1 MALNPIAFTESVVRN
16 FLRYQLTTY
25 PMADEGLHAQ
35 MRTLLSLEETR
46 RTPLLKGP
54 YISLSRAFRH
64 GASVAQL
71 VSEGVLHPGLPALV
85 PFPQLYGHQEQ
96 AIRALVRRRTTLVS
110 TGTGSGKT
118 ECFLYPIISRCL
130 ELRDAK
136 TPAGIVAVLVYPM
149 NALAEDQLLRLRDL
163 LAGSGITFGMYVG
176 KTPEAK
182 ADVAGLRLGRGA
194 SREDYRRALAKAQE
208 ERRATAVH
216 PPEERC
222 AREEMRTRGEQPRIL
237 LTNVKQLELLLTRQA
252 DEGLFDGARLEC
264 VVFDEAHTFSG
275 VAGAETACLIRRLR
289 AYCGRGVEET
299 TCVATSATL
308 ADPERGAEA
317 GREFAARFFGVRVD
331 DVDLVG
337 EEYEPEVWA
346 TDRRL
351 TPPPPEPP
359 RHLAEVLRALDAGEA
374 AGARLREVLHGVGV
388 SVDETRWPAS
398 LHEALAAN
406 EIVYQIAQVL
416 ERPRALADLL
426 QKTTA
431 RVGRAVSAE
440 EALAWL
446 ALGAPAQREG
456 RPLLRPVV
464 HAFVRGVAGA
474 VVTFPAPI
482 ARPRLWLSA
491 EEAAREEP
499 TGVRL
504 EVTTCTT
511 CGQHYFA
518 HHVADFSF
526 EETVPGGGEAVGDRR
541 VWRPLDTSLGG
552 RRVVLLDRLV
562 SADDEG
568 EAEEPP
574 RTAEVFLCRA
584 CGALHP
590 AGVPRC
596 DACSEPGPLVRL
608 FAVSQKPSY
617 PGRLTR
623 CVSCGAPG
631 RAWGGGYREPARPVK
646 AVTVSDVHVLAQ
658 DMVHHAERRRLLV
671 FSDNRQDAAFQ
682 AGWMRDHAR
691 RFRLR
696 SLMAEHL
703 GRGPIS
709 VGDLAAYLDDALDR
723 DSDLSRALAPE
734 VWVMHD
740 KEAEPVKHAQ
750 ERKYFL
756 RIQVLREIT
765 TGVKQRI
772 GLEPWGRMRVDYA
785 GLDPGAS
792 FIARYAGA
800 LGIPPDRLADGVAA
814 LLDRMRRS
822 LHLLDRQG
830 ELFSRFWSE
839 GDSEILRGYLPLLP
853 GVPRGLKLQRE
864 GGDDPARVT
873 QWLSERGDTSVRQA
887 ARTWGV
893 GPDQVG
899 QCVRD
904 LWEFL
909 VSEVRLLAPVT
920 LKGFRGRAL
929 PGCPAVR
936 QIDADKLVLVAHRG
950 CWRCRRCRRMQVRPA
965 PHDRCLA
972 WRCDGMLEYVAE
984 DPDNYDLALLD
995 SNVQM
1000 VRAWEHSAQ
1009 VPPDER
1015 ERLERA
1021 FKGDGDFLNTLVCTP
1036 TLELGVDIGALDT
1049 ILMRNVP
1056 PLPANYW
1063 QRVGRAGRRHRMAVN
1078 VTYARTTSHDRVYF
1092 ADPTRLLQGAIEPPR
1107 FNLRNELMVRKHV
1120 HAAVLTRLHQLRRS
1134 SSGLSEPD
1142 RDEIQK
1148 TLATVFPSQIR
1159 DYLFDAAGN
1168 VRAAV
1173 FDVSPFRTV
1182 ISKHAVA
1189 LAEHVRAVFEQGWP
1203 AADRE
1208 VVRVERLHA
1217 YVAEMPDD
1225 LERVVRLLKK
1235 RLDWAMEQI
1244 SRLNAVQAQRGALE
1258 PDDDALRARCD
1269 RLVKRCKGRIRRQ
1282 RSEAEGV
1289 DDISTYSVLAAEG
1302 FLPGYGLEVGAV
1314 TGTAQLPRQLA
1325 RGRDFD
1331 LRRPA
1336 TLAVREYVPGN
1347 LIYANGHRFVPRHF
1361 HLSVEAAE
1369 PVLFQV
1375 DVPRGAVAE
1384 IGTGARGGVA
1394 GLGAT
1399 SLVAVPVGDVDLA
1412 HTSHITDE
1420 EENRFQL
1427 PVAVYGY
1434 EQGRHAGGRVFH
1446 WGPRDLLLRRSVH
1459 LRLVNV
1465 GAASLVQGGT
1475 RLGYPVC
1482 LVCGQS
1488 RSPFASQLERDRFAQ
1503 DHRERCNRPVT
1514 PTGFSADVV
1523 ADALSLPACPNAEE
1537 AYSVLEAI
1545 RTGAS
1550 RVLEMDREDLDILV
1564 IAQPGADE
1572 ILGLLYDPMPGGSGL
1587 LDQLC
1592 DRFPEVVKA
1601 AREVVEGCPSACARG
1616 CVDCLFTFRNAFFHK
1631 HLDRQ
1636 LAARQLQAW
1645 GESLELSHE
1654 VPPKHPAAAPAGR
1667 KVPVGDAEPQLR
1679 ALLNRAGF
1687 PEAEWQREIVL
1698 GPPLGSTRPDCF
1710 FPGDDERDPGVCIYL
1725 DGLSEH
1731 IHGNPAT
1738 VARDR
1743 GIREEL
1749 RARHY
1754 EVFEVAATELWD
1766 REAMARHFF
1775 RLGRVLL
1782 GRDQARELRDRPDWF
1797 GPMEARKPERRLPFR
1812 RVAGELSLRFR
1823 TCVPLLSL
1831 QAAAGAFSDLQ
1842 RVDADAW
1849 VEPET
1854 ARRLGP
1860 GMFVAQVVGHSMEP
1874 AIPDG
1879 AYCLFRSPVEGSR
1892 QGRIV
1897 LVQHRDIQDPESG
1910 EQYTVKR
1917 YRSEKEPD
1925 GSGSWRHREIRLDP
1939 INPAFSPIVLRDVL
1953 EDEFQVVAELV
1964 EVLSATAP
1972 GMDTGASGGVTV
1984 V

>member
-1 MALNPIAFTESVVRN
+1 VALNPIAFTESVVRN

-25 PMADEGLHAQ
+25 PIADEGLHAQ

-54 YISLSRAFRH
+54 YISLSRAFRQ
-64 GASVAQL
+64 GSSVAQL

-85 PFPQLYGHQEQ
+85 SFSQLYGHQER
-96 AIRALVRRRTTLVS
+96 AIRALIRRRTTLVS

-130 ELRDAK
+130 ELREARAD
-136 TPAGIVAVLVYPM
+136 AGIVAVLVYPM

-163 LAGSGITFGMYVG
+163 LAGTGITFGMYVG
-176 KTPEAK
+176 KTPETK
-182 ADVAGLRLGRGA
+182 ADVTGLRLDRGA
-194 SREDYRRALAKAQE
+194 SREDYRRALARAQE
-208 ERRATAVH
+208 ERRSTAVH

-222 AREEMRTRGEQPRIL
+222 ARDEMRTRGEQPRIL
-237 LTNVKQLELLLTRQA
+237 LTNVKQLELLLTRQI
-252 DEGLFDGARLEC
+252 DEGLFDGARLEF

-275 VAGAETACLIRRLR
+275 AAGAETACLIRRLR
-289 AYCGRGVEET
+289 AYCGRRVEET

-317 GREFAARFFGVRVD
+317 GREFAARFFGVGVG
-331 DVDLVG
+331 DVELVG
-337 EEYEPEVWA
+337 EEYEPDVWA
-346 TDRRL
+346 ADRRQ
-351 TPPPPEPP
+351 TPPPADPA

-374 AGARLREVLHGVGV
+374 TGARLREVLDQVGV
-388 SVDETRWPAS
+388 SMDDSPWPAS
-398 LHEALAAN
+398 LHQALATN
-406 EIVYQIAQVL
+406 EVVYQLAQVL
-416 ERPRALADLL
+416 ERPRDLADLL
-426 QKTTA
+426 QETTA
-431 RVGRAVSAE
+431 RVGRPVSVE

-474 VVTFPAPI
+474 VVTFPSAA

-499 TGVRL
+499 AGIRL

-526 EETVPGGGEAVGDRR
+526 EETAPGGGEAVGDRR
-541 VWRPLDTSLGG
+541 VWRPLDATLDG

-562 SADDEG
+562 SAEDEG

-590 AGVPRC
+590 GSVERC
-596 DACSEPGPLVRL
+596 DACGEAGPLVRL
-608 FAVSQKPSY
+608 FAVGQKPNY

-623 CVSCGAPG
+623 CVSCDAPG
-631 RAWGGGYREPARPVK
+631 RAWGSGYREPARPVK

-703 GRGPIS
+703 GRGSIS
-709 VGDLAAYLDDALDR
+709 VGDLAACLDDALDR
-723 DSDLSRALAPE
+723 DSDLSRTLAPE

-740 KEAEPVKHAQ
+740 KEAEPVRHTQ

-772 GLEPWGRMRVDYA
+772 GLEPWGRMQVDYA
-785 GLDPGAS
+785 GVHAGAS
-792 FIARYAGA
+792 FITRYAGL
-800 LGIPPDRLADGVAA
+800 LGIPPDRLAAGVAG

-853 GVPRGLKLQRE
+853 GVPRGLKLQRDS
-864 GGDDPARVT
+864 GDDPARVT
-873 QWLSERGDTSVRQA
+873 QWLSERGDTVVRQA
-887 ARTWGV
+887 ARTWGA

-899 QCVRD
+899 QFVRE
-904 LWEFL
+904 LWDFL
-909 VSEVRLLAPVT
+909 ASEVRLLAPVT

-929 PGCPAVR
+929 PGCLDVR
-936 QIDADKLVLVAHRG
+936 QIDGDKLTLVTHRG
-950 CWRCRRCRRMQVRPA
+950 GWRCRRCRRVQVRPA
-965 PHDRCLA
+965 PLDRCLA
-972 WRCDGMLEYVAE
+972 WRCDGTLEDVGE
-984 DPDNYDLALLD
+984 DPDSYDLALLD
-995 SNVQM
+995 SHVQM

-1009 VPPDER
+1009 VPPNER

-1036 TLELGVDIGALDT
+1036 TLELGVDIGALET

-1078 VTYARTTSHDRVYF
+1078 VTYARASSHDRVYF

-1120 HAAVLTRLHQLRRS
+1120 HAAVLSRLHQLRRS
-1134 SSGLSEPD
+1134 SSGLPEPD
-1142 RDEIQK
+1142 RGEIET

-1168 VRAAV
+1168 VRGAA
-1173 FDVSPFRTV
+1173 FDVSPVRTLV
-1182 ISKHAVA
+1182 SKHVGA
-1189 LAEHVRAVFEQGWP
+1189 LTEHVRAVFEQGWP
-1203 AADRE
+1203 ATDRE
-1208 VVRVERLHA
+1208 IVGEDKLRA
-1217 YVAEMPDD
+1217 YLAAMPDELD
-1225 LERVVRLLKK
+1225 RVVRLLRK

-1244 SRLNAVQAQRGALE
+1244 SRLNGVQAQRGALE
-1258 PDDDALRARCD
+1258 PEDDALRARCD
-1269 RLVKRCKGRIRRQ
+1269 RLVKRYKGRLLRQ
-1282 RSEAEGV
+1282 RREAEGI
-1289 DDISTYSVLAAEG
+1289 DDISTYNVLAAEG

-1336 TLAVREYVPGN
+1336 TLATREYVPGN

-1369 PVLFQV
+1369 PTLFQV
-1375 DVPRGAVAE
+1375 DVARGAVAE
-1384 IGTGARGGVA
+1384 IGAGPRSGAA

-1399 SLVAVPVGDVDLA
+1399 SLVAVPVCDVDLA
-1412 HTSHITDE
+1412 HASHITDE

-1434 EQGRHAGGRVFH
+1434 EQGRHGGGRGFR
-1446 WGPRDLLLRRSVH
+1446 WGPRDVLLRRGVH

-1465 GAASLVQGGT
+1465 GATSLVRGGI

-1482 LVCGQS
+1482 QVCGQS
-1488 RSPFASQLERDRFAQ
+1488 RSPFSSQQERDRFAQ
-1503 DHRERCNRPVT
+1503 DHRERCGRPVT
-1514 PTGFSADVV
+1514 PTGFFADVV
-1523 ADALSLPACPNAEE
+1523 ADALALPACLNHEE
-1537 AYSVLEAI
+1537 AYSVLEAV

-1564 IAQPGADE
+1564 IARPGADE

-1592 DRFPEVVKA
+1592 GRFPEVVKA

-1616 CVDCLFTFRNAFFHK
+1616 CVDCLLTFRNAFFHK

-1636 LAARQLQAW
+1636 LAARQLRAW

-1654 VPPKHPAAAPAGR
+1654 VPPRQPATAPAGR
-1667 KVPVGDAEPQLR
+1667 RVPVGDAEPQLR

-1698 GPPLGSTRPDCF
+1698 GLPLGSTRPDCF

-1743 GIREEL
+1743 AIREEL

-1766 REAMARHFF
+1766 RQAMIRHFF

-1782 GRDQARELRDRPDWF
+1782 GRDRARELRDRPDWF
-1797 GPMEARKPERRLPFR
+1797 GPMEPRKPERRLPFR
-1812 RVAGELSLRFR
+1812 RVTGELSERFR

-1831 QAAAGAFSDLQ
+1831 QAAAGAFGDLQ
-1842 RVDADAW
+1842 RVEAEAW

-1854 ARRLGP
+1854 SRRLGP

-1874 AIPDG
+1874 RIPDG
-1879 AYCLFRSPVEGSR
+1879 AYCLFRGPVEGSR

-1910 EQYTVKR
+1910 AQYTVKR

-1925 GSGSWRHREIRLDP
+1925 GAGSWRHREIRLDP
-1939 INPAFSPIVLRDVL
+1939 INPEFSPIMLRDVL
-1953 EDEFQVVAELV
+1953 EDEFQIAAELM
-1964 EVLSATAP
+1964 EVLSTSAP
-1972 GMDTGASGGVTV
+1972 TPESAAPEA
-1984 V
+1984 